1 MRPRSTKSWEKK
13 VLRKITLSHFRQH
26 IDREFTFGDGMN
38 AIRGDN
44 EQGKTTIFEAFTY
57 FCFGVGALRESLED
71 VVTYHHPVSKLRVDC
86 EIEHLG
92 VTYRGYR
99 GKSGAEVSF
108 GNEKVTGQREVTKFF
123 EKLFGTSADMAGKLM
138 FASQKSLAESLKAG
152 PTAAGKMIEDLANF
166 DLIDRVAE
174 AIAARRQTGNTAGV
188 EGRIA
193 ALQAQLVE
201 TPPED
206 LAPLRAEVEQAQ
218 AAVTGAEQ
226 GLAALRTSRAELDVE
241 QARQIEQR
249 KVQLDRLIETATV
262 EIDDIERALAAPA
275 VVGPT
280 ERELAAARAAVEEEK
295 LYSRAAVLHA
305 ELVCA
310 DTSEQWDQNLAS
322 LEAEVTK
329 TQGRVEM
336 ETQTLNSVTQSMTD
350 LERQH
355 AAAMRDSDVKI
366 AQLEGRLIKESTCAL
381 CQKDL
386 ADVPEVVRTNS
397 ELQAQINAVRA
408 AAVTAAAAVRER
420 HAELER
426 DRLAARESLAEQQQY
441 LKDLQAVIVA
451 NAKVEQ
457 LYARAADFI
466 SVDRSVVPGR
476 WTWTGPA
483 IAGERLDVVGAL
495 ARLER
500 AARAATADAA
510 MRAEKQAQ
518 RERIKVRRDADTLER
533 GSLQLK
539 DALETL
545 DMAQRLGADILS
557 AEQAL
562 RLQQAT
568 LQRLRADLN
577 TREALA
583 AQAARQLEQ
592 TRAQLDA
599 AQAELA
605 AMQRYNLLIKK
616 VRAAR
621 PVITNKLWNIV
632 LGGVSKHLSEIRD
645 TPSTITRA
653 DGTFKCNGFPV
664 SGLSGSAEDMLGLA
678 MRITLTRTFLPG
690 ANMLHLD
697 EPGAACSDAR
707 ETRMLGLLS
716 KLDFG
721 QIIMISHNPLVDAV
735 ADRIITV

>member
-1 MRPRSTKSWEKK
+1 MLK
-13 VLRKITLSHFRQH
+13 KITLSHFRQH
-26 IDREFTFGDGMN
+26 LDRTFEFGPGLN
-38 AIRGDN
+38 AIRG
-44 EQGKTTIFEAFTY
+44 EVEAGKTTITEGFNY
-57 FCFGVGALRESLED
+57 LVFGVGALRERLED
-71 VVTYHHPVSKLRVDC
+71 IVTYHQPVSKLRVDG

-92 VTYRGYR
+92 VVYKAHRA
-99 GKSGAEVSF
+99 KSGAEVSA
-108 GNEKVTGQREVTKFF
+108 GGKVLVTGQREVTKFF
-123 EKLFGTSADMAGKLM
+123 ERLFGTSADMAGKLM

-152 PTAAGKMIEDLANF
+152 PTEAGRMIEDLANF
-166 DLIDRVAE
+166 DLIDRVAD

-201 TPPED
+201 EPAED

-226 GLAALRTSRAELDVE
+226 ELTALRASRAELNIE
-241 QARQIEQR
+241 QAKQIEQR
-249 KVQLDRLIETATV
+249 KVQLDRTIEEATF
-262 EIDDIERALAAPA
+262 EIDEIDRALARPA
-275 VVGPT
+275 VLGPS
-280 ERELAAARAAVEEEK
+280 ERELAVARAAVEEEK
-295 LYSRAAVLHA
+295 LYSRAAALHA
-305 ELVCA
+305 ELA
-310 DTSEQWDQNLAS
+310 RTDTAEMWDES
-322 LEAEVTK
+322 LEALEA
-329 TQGRVEM
+329 EI
-336 ETQTLNSVTQSMTD
+336 ETVQLRIALEGQNVNSSAQSMMD

-355 AAAMRDSDVKI
+355 AAAVRESDVKV
-366 AQLEGRLIKESTCAL
+366 AQLEGRLIKETTCAL

-386 ADVPEVVRTNS
+386 ADVPEVARTNN
-397 ELQAQINAVRA
+397 ELQIQINAVKL
-408 AAVTAAAAVRER
+408 AAVTSGTAHRER
-420 HAELER
+420 WDELEAER
-426 DRLAARESLAEQQQY
+426 RTAMGNLREQQQY
-441 LKDLQAVIVA
+441 LKDLQDVIAV

-457 LYARAADFI
+457 LYARATDFI
-466 SVDRSVVPGR
+466 AVDRSGVPGR

-483 IAGERLDVVGAL
+483 ISTERPDVAGAL
-495 ARLER
+495 AKLER
-500 AARAATADAA
+500 DLRAATVDLA
-510 MRAEKQAQ
+510 MRTEKYSQ
-518 RERIKVRRDADTLER
+518 RDRLKARRDTDIVER
-533 GSLQLK
+533 NGLQLQ

-545 DMAQRLGADILS
+545 TMAADLDQKIRDVAAQLFS
-557 AEQAL
+557 HQSV
-562 RLQQAT
+562 
-568 LQRLRADLN
+568 LQRLQADIN

-592 TRAQLDA
+592 TRQQLAA

-697 EPGAACSDAR
+697 EPGSACSDAR

-721 QIIMISHNPLVDAV
+721 QIVMISHNPLVDAV
-735 ADRIITV
+735 ADRIINV

>member
-1 MRPRSTKSWEKK
+1 M
-13 VLRKITLSHFRQH
+13 LRKLRLQFFRQH
-26 IDREFTFGDGMN
+26 LDREFDFSTGLN
-38 AIRGDN
+38 AIRGEN
-44 EQGKTTIFEAFTY
+44 EVGKTTIFESFTY

-71 VVTYHHPVSKLRVDC
+71 VVTYHHPVSKLRVEC

-99 GKSGAEVSF
+99 GKSGAEVSA
-108 GNEKVTGQREVTKFF
+108 GGKVLVTGQRDVTKFF
-123 EKLFGTSADMAGKLM
+123 EDLFGTSADMAGRLM

-166 DLIDRVAE
+166 DLIDRVAD

-193 ALQAQLVE
+193 TLQAQIVD

-206 LAPLRAEVEQAQ
+206 LAPLRVEVAKAQ
-218 AAVTGAEQ
+218 VVVAGAELQ
-226 GLAALRTSRAELDVE
+226 LTTLRASRAELDVE
-241 QARQIEQR
+241 QAKQIEQR
-249 KVQLDRLIETATV
+249 KVQLDRMIETSTF
-262 EIDDIERALAAPA
+262 EIDEIDRALAQPA
-275 VVGPT
+275 VLGPS
-280 ERELAAARAAVEEEK
+280 ERELAAARADVEEEK
-295 LYSRAAVLHA
+295 LYSRAAALHA
-305 ELVCA
+305 ELVRA
-310 DTSEQWDQNLAS
+310 NVEELWDEDLAA
-322 LEAEVTK
+322 LEADIRR
-329 TQGRVEM
+329 TQ
-336 ETQTLNSVTQSMTD
+336 LNI
-350 LERQH
+350 
-355 AAAMRDSDVKI
+355 AAAEAGRKEADQALQALRREEADERRRSDVLI
-366 AQLEGRLIKESTCAL
+366 AQLEGRLIRETTCAL

-386 ADVPEVVRTNS
+386 TDVPEVVRANS
-397 ELQAQINAVRA
+397 DLQRQI
-408 AAVTAAAAVRER
+408 TE
-420 HAELER
+420 ER
-426 DRLAARESLAEQQQY
+426 DRTKAALADLARKIELKAKVLAAEQLLLDQQTQY
-441 LKDLQAVIVA
+441 LKDLQDVVAA

-466 SVDRSVVPGR
+466 AVDRSVVPGR

-483 IAGERLDVVGAL
+483 ISDVRPAVASEL
-495 ARLER
+495 AKLER
-500 AARAATADAA
+500 EARAATADAA
-510 MRAEKQAQ
+510 MRTEKKAQ
-518 RERIKVRRDADTLER
+518 RDRLKARRGADIVERN
-533 GSLQLK
+533 SLQLK

-545 DMAQRLGADILS
+545 DRAQRLSADILS

-562 RLQQAT
+562 RLQQTT
-568 LQRLRADLN
+568 LQHLQGDLA
-577 TREALA
+577 TKEALA

-592 TRAQLDA
+592 TKTQLEA

-605 AMQRYNLLIKK
+605 DMQRYNLLIKK

-653 DGTFKCNGFPV
+653 DGMFKCNGFPV